1 MLYVLNDE
9 YLVIFGGVKKQ
20 NTSSMKKLILIAAL
34 TIVNLSITKAQSQL
48 NINLAESTV
57 EWIGEKV
64 TGSHTGNIAL
74 KSAHFIMG
82 KEHIEGGVFV
92 MDMNSIKCTDI
103 ESPEYATKLED
114 HLKDN
119 DFFGIDSFPTANFSF
134 AKVIFDG
141 TSYLIT
147 GKMNIKGMSQEI
159 TFPAQFHTENGIL
172 IADAVVKIDRT
183 KHDIKYGS
191 GAFFDGLGDRMI
203 LDDFTLNIHLVTE

>member
-1 MLYVLNDE
+1 
-9 YLVIFGGVKKQ
+9 
-20 NTSSMKKLILIAAL
+20 MKKLILIAAL
-34 TIVNLSITKAQSQL
+34 TIVNLTVTKAQSQL
-48 NINLAESTV
+48 NINLAESTI

-64 TGSHTGNIAL
+64 TGSHTGNVSL

-82 KEHIEGGVFV
+82 DEHIEGGEFI
-92 MDMNSIKCTDI
+92 MDMNSIKCTVI
-103 ESPEYATKLED
+103 ENPEYAGKLEN

-119 DFFGIDSFPTANFSF
+119 DFFGTENYPTARFSF

-159 TFPAQFHTENGIL
+159 TFPAQFHTEKGHL
-172 IADAVVKIDRT
+172 VADAVVKIDRT

-191 GAFFDGLGDRMI
+191 GVFFDDLGDRMI
-203 LDDFTLNIHLVTE
+203 LDDFTLNIHLVTQ